1 MPYNARRHRRVAGVM
16 GVRWCAR
23 VLDVSDQNSELAK
36 KVAATANRLR
46 LVQMDFA
53 DDDEDTRQEQLAE
66 EVERA
71 LATIIP
77 EQRREF
83 LEMLRDRFPSWDA
96 NVRLA
101 DSASADGQAGAAP
114 TQSATDMKELK
125 DASFLVNRLIEVSRA
140 LPEQERQAVVS
151 ALSRAGLAPA
161 AGGGAE
167 VSEAVLDEVG
177 SRLQLSG
184 QQRADAERVAEL
196 AALMGEVLGSL
207 DQVVWNTWRMLSPK
221 ATIRRPAPLP
231 RTMGRYAAGD
241 PEIGKAQ
248 VKQELEQ
255 LRKLTAALIS
265 AVSQAGRA
273 FAQRHS
279 DRFSPAAI
287 EALAKMAPGGLLV
300 SNEVKCWRKY
310 VELAGPMDAAT
321 IEAEFLQAISTF
333 AESLMK
339 GTGR

>member
-1 MPYNARRHRRVAGVM
+1 M
-16 GVRWCAR
+16 
-23 VLDVSDQNSELAK
+23 SEQSSELSK

-53 DDDEDTRQEQLAE
+53 DDADAARQEQLAE

-77 EQRREF
+77 EQRRAF
-83 LEMLRDRFPSWDA
+83 LEALRDRFPSWDA
-96 NVRLA
+96 NVDLKA
-101 DSASADGQAGAAP
+101 APAPAGAGAAAGGGAR
-114 TQSATDMKELK
+114 SAADMKELK
-125 DASFLVNRLIEVSRA
+125 DAGFLVSRLIEVSKTMSAEERGAIVAA
-140 LPEQERQAVVS
+140 LAG
-151 ALSRAGLAPA
+151 AGLAPA
-161 AGGGAE
+161 ASGGGG
-167 VSEAVLDEVG
+167 VSETVLDEVG

-184 QQRADAERVAEL
+184 QQRADAERAAEL
-196 AALMGEVLGSL
+196 AALMGEVVGSL

-265 AVSQAGRA
+265 SVGQAGRA

-279 DRFSPAAI
+279 DKFSPTGI
-287 EALAKMAPGGLLV
+287 EALAKMAPGGMLV
-300 SNEVKCWRKY
+300 SQEVKCWRKY
-310 VELAGPMDAAT
+310 VELAGSMDAAT

-339 GTGR
+339 GPGR